1 MTRACE
7 FVCGVC
13 VCVCVF
19 FCCQRNFPTGTIKLY
34 CIVLYCIIIII
45 IVVAVV
51 AATTTAAAY
60 VAECILIWIG
70 SQVLRSKLCREG
82 VDEQF
87 MRVVESEYNPV

>member
-1 MTRACE
+1 M
-7 FVCGVC
+7 
-13 VCVCVF
+13 
-19 FCCQRNFPTGTIKLY
+19 Y
-34 CIVLYCIIIII
+34 CIIII

-70 SQVLRSKLCREG
+70 SGSKLCREG

-87 MRVVESEYNPV
+87 VRVVESEYNPV